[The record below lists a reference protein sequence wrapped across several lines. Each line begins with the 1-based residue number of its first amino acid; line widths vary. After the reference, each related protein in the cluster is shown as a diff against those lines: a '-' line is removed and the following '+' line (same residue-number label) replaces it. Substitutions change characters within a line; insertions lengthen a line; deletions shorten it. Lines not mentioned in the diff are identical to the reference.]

1 MRAIDIESDMSDL
14 SNGVKYGQST
24 IYDSGQYNQDI
35 SRFRRMA
42 LGTDSFDYDSY
53 SSEYNSG
60 EMNASRA
67 SWRFQN
73 NSSGESETQAF
84 KGGSVTPQNHPGG
97 RQF

>member
-1 MRAIDIESDMSDL
+1 MRALDIESDMSDL

-24 IYDSGQYNQDI
+24 MYDSGQYNQDI
-35 SRFRRMA
+35 SKFRRMA

-53 SSEYNSG
+53 SSG
-60 EMNASRA
+60 EINASRE

-73 NSSGESETQAF
+73 ISSGELETQAF
-84 KGGSVTPQNHPGG
+84 KGRASAPQNHPSG

>member
-1 MRAIDIESDMSDL
+1 MKTKKIKKKALLFQFGFAHIF
-14 SNGVKYGQST
+14 T